1 MVVVVMV
8 MMKYYSYIHNILNH
22 EHIQMDADMQI
33 QMRSHTHTCT
43 LGDIHLTHPH
53 TSPASSLCIDMTAG
67 LKRNAP
73 ALASV
78 VAEAKV
84 SSPKHNPDGQYPPL
98 TPEAQI
104 FTLRAW
110 HESSA
115 LKVHSNYV
123 RFYRAISYY
132 FQTASASSAA
142 FGIIGTCI
150 FTALDVAVSHH
161 FDLRLSS

>member
-1 MVVVVMV
+1 
-8 MMKYYSYIHNILNH
+8 
-22 EHIQMDADMQI
+22 MQI
-33 QMRSHTHTCT
+33 CRYRCAHTHTCT

-104 FTLRAW
+104 FTLRAGT
-110 HESSA
+110 S
-115 LKVHSNYV
+115 LLHSRSIRTMSDFTEQSHTTFKPPPPQV
-123 RFYRAISYY
+123 QPLGSLGLAFLPLLTWQSVTILIS
-132 FQTASASSAA
+132 
-142 FGIIGTCI
+142 G
-150 FTALDVAVSHH
+150 
-161 FDLRLSS
+161 

>member
-1 MVVVVMV
+1 
-8 MMKYYSYIHNILNH
+8 MKYYSYIHNIRIH
-22 EHIQMDADMQI
+22 EHIQMDADMRK
-33 QMRSHTHTCT
+33 QMRSHTHTHMHT
-43 LGDIHLTHPH
+43 RGYTSHTSTH

-84 SSPKHNPDGQYPPL
+84 SSLKHNPDGQYPPL

-110 HESSA
+110 HGSSA

-142 FGIIGTCI
+142 FGIIGPSLGLAFLPLLTWQSVTI
-150 FTALDVAVSHH
+150 LISG
-161 FDLRLSS
+161 